1 MTIDSVWLGIAFLS
15 GFIMRRI
22 GLPPMLGFL
31 LAGFVLHGIDM
42 EHGQLLD
49 GLADT
54 GVMLL
59 LFTIGLKL
67 KIKSLADKV
76 IWAGGLL
83 SSVLSTLIFAAFLYL
98 AMFSGLPFFN
108 ELSIVQIGII
118 ALALSFSST
127 VFVIKLLE
135 ERGNLN
141 TSEGKVAIGILI
153 IQDII
158 AVIFLTISKEGW
170 PSIFALLL
178 LLTPLLR
185 PLLLWVLRKTGHGE
199 MLLLFG
205 FFIAVLGGELF
216 ESVGLKSD
224 LGALVF
230 GMIIANDKKTNE
242 LANNLLHFKDFFLIA
257 FFLNIGFIGLPNIHT
272 VWISIVLGLLLVIK
286 PIIYHFSFT
295 RFKFPVRA
303 SYFSAISLTNYSEFG
318 LIIGLI
324 GTRMG
329 WIGSEWLVVLALSI
343 SISFV
348 ISSLLNKH
356 SINIFERYLKLICS
370 FGEVKPYTCDLQ
382 SSVCEAKAF
391 VFGMGQIGTVIYDQL
406 IQQYPEKVIGLDSDE
421 DVVQRHRNE
430 NRKVIVN
437 DAADTEFWDNIC
449 KDHVNIVVLAM
460 PNYESNSF
468 TLKLI
473 TTTNSKVKIFATA
486 IYDDEVS
493 RLKNEGAHYVFNIH
507 EEAGKG
513 LVNDILSKKIEL

>member
-1 MTIDSVWLGIAFLS
+1 MTIDSVWLGIAFLC
-15 GFIMRRI
+15 GFTMRRI

-31 LAGFVLHGIDM
+31 LAGFVLHGINM

-67 KIKSLADKV
+67 KIKTLTDKV

-83 SSVLSTLIFAAFLYL
+83 SSILSTLLFGSFLYL
-98 AMFSGLPFFN
+98 AMFSGLPFFK
-108 ELSIVQIGII
+108 ELNIQQIGII

-135 ERGNLN
+135 DRGNLN

-158 AVIFLTISKEGW
+158 AVVFLTISKEGW
-170 PSIFALLL
+170 PSIYAFLL

-185 PLLLWVLRKTGHGE
+185 PVLLWILRKSGHGE

-205 FFIAVLGGELF
+205 FFIAVLGGEIF
-216 ESVGLKSD
+216 ELVGLKSD

-272 VWISIVLGLLLVIK
+272 LWISIVLGLLLVLK
-286 PIIYHFSFT
+286 PLIYHFSFT

-303 SYFSAISLTNYSEFG
+303 SYFAAISLTNYSEFG

-324 GTRMG
+324 GTKMG
-329 WIGSEWLVVLALSI
+329 WINSQWLVVIALSI

-356 SINIFERYLKLICS
+356 SIRIFEKYLSLICS
-370 FGEVKPYTCDLQ
+370 FGETKPYSCDFQ
-382 SSVCEAKAF
+382 SEVCEAKAF
-391 VFGMGQIGTVIYDQL
+391 VFGMGQIGTVIYDKL
-406 IQQYPEKVIGLDSDE
+406 NDTYPDKVIGLDSDE
-421 DVVQRHRNE
+421 DAVKNHISK
-430 NRKVIVN
+430 NRKVVLN
-437 DAADTEFWDNIC
+437 DAADTEFWDNVC
-449 KDHVNIVVLAM
+449 KDQVNIVVLAM
-460 PNYESNSF
+460 PNYKANSF

-473 TTTNSKVKIFATA
+473 TTTHSKIKIFATA

-493 RLKNEGAHYVFNIH
+493 KLKNEGAHYVFNIH

-513 LVNDILSKKIEL
+513 LVNDILAKE